1 MKLQTQNISK
11 KFNGRSVLRDLS
23 VSVEKGQS
31 LAITGPNGSGKTT
44 FMRILC
50 GLMQADSGDVTYEI
64 NTSTLPLEKRNEHI
78 GLVGPYIQLYQE
90 LTAFENLEFVARLK
104 SIDGYQ
110 EKIFSLMAMLGLKGR
125 EHDQAKTYSSGMKQ
139 RLKYAFALLAQPSF
153 LFIDEPTSNL
163 DKTGIETIYE
173 IMRTQ
178 KQKGILV
185 FATNDAVDLKLADE
199 VYTINA

>member
-50 GLMQADSGDVTYEI
+50 GLMQADSGDVTYQI

-104 SIDGYQ
+104 NITGYQ
-110 EKIFSLMAMLGLKGR
+110 EKVFSLMAMLGLKGR

-163 DKTGIETIYE
+163 DKTGIETVYE
-173 IMRTQ
+173 IMHTQ